1 MQMRAV
7 VSALLLAM
15 TMLTACDFVVVAP
28 PPTPVPPPA
37 PTRDVPR
44 FATGEATAVV
54 KTWLGRLSVP
64 STPPR
69 SCLSYYDLNKS
80 VWAEDYLGNGV
91 WRVTASYSFRDSSS
105 GNFVDKRGEWRVYEN
120 SLAVDSV
127 QKTIGVLC

>member
-80 VWAEDYLGNGV
+80 VWAEDYLGNGA
-91 WRVTASYSFRDSSS
+91 WRVTAWSS
-105 GNFVDKRGEWRVYEN
+105 GGLAGEWRVYEI
-120 SLAVDSV
+120 SLAVDAV
-127 QKTIGVLC
+127 RQTLAGRC